1 MQMAQKR
8 KNIHLQPQAT
18 KTKEEAH
25 IEVGEADLEEE
36 ASTMAANIHKE
47 TQPQTEALNNLGTPM
62 A

>member
-1 MQMAQKR
+1 MKKKKR
-8 KNIHLQPQAT
+8 HMNIRLQPQAT

-25 IEVGEADLEEE
+25 IEVGAADLKEE

-47 TQPQTEALNNLGTPM
+47 TQPQMEALNNQGPPM